1 MSSITVIGGTG
12 YAGSAIVR
20 EAAARGH
27 QVTSVSRNL
36 PEQRVDGVT
45 YETGS
50 VQDDATV
57 AKAAQAD
64 VLVVATHADLPD
76 GPNLDELTPGIA
88 AAAKQH
94 GATLAF
100 VGGAGSSFVAEGGP
114 RVIETPDFPDAFKPE
129 ASAHARVLEWL
140 EANGEGLDWFYV
152 SPAGGFGAYAP
163 VEKKGTYR
171 TGGDVLVV
179 AEDGSSTLGADDLAL
194 AFVDEI
200 EQANHRGAR
209 FTVGY

>member
-1 MSSITVIGGTG
+1 MPAVYRARTVRAETSSG
-12 YAGSAIVR
+12 
-20 EAAARGH
+20 
-27 QVTSVSRNL
+27 
-36 PEQRVDGVT
+36 
-45 YETGS
+45 
-50 VQDDATV
+50 
-57 AKAAQAD
+57 
-64 VLVVATHADLPD
+64 
-76 GPNLDELTPGIA
+76 
-88 AAAKQH
+88 
-94 GATLAF
+94 
-100 VGGAGSSFVAEGGP
+100 GGP
-114 RVIETPDFPDAFKPE
+114 RVVDTPEFPEAFKPE
-129 ASAHARVLEWL
+129 ARAHAEVLDWL
-140 EANGEGLDWFYV
+140 RAHGEGLDWFYV